1 MIRLILLV
9 LILCMVFTQDLIPDS
24 QETVVSKVVN
34 QLLEQNHYNKV
45 VLDDKFSAIIFD
57 RYLEDLDGNRAY
69 FLKSD
74 IEKFEKY
81 RFLFDDFIKSGNGN
95 AAFEI
100 YNTLRL
106 RFNERT
112 KNIFNTIEQGFD
124 FSVKEVFEYD
134 RDNKPWAK
142 TIAELDDFWR
152 KRIKSDA
159 LNLKLASKADK
170 EIKELLIKRFQ
181 TIDKQFNQNKSED
194 VFQIYM
200 NSYTEMIDPH
210 TNYMSPASSDNFNMR
225 MSLSLEG
232 IGAQL
237 RNEDDNTI
245 VAELIKGG
253 PADMSGQIIKD
264 DKIIGVGQGDM
275 GDIVDV
281 VGWRVDDVVQ
291 LIRGKKGTIV
301 RLQILTGSTKVGA
314 APRIVKLVRDK
325 IKLDEQEAKSK
336 IIEITQNNKLFKI
349 GLITLP
355 TFYLDFAALNRGD
368 KDYKSTTSDCKRLI
382 DSLKLKGIDG
392 LIVDLRNNGGGSL
405 KEAID
410 LTGLFIPQGPVVQV
424 RNSDETIDVERDTD
438 PRVTFGGT
446 LAVMV
451 NRNSASASEIFAG
464 AIQDYDRGIIIGEH
478 TYGKGTVQR
487 MVDLNSYIKLGNTKL
502 GQIKLTTSKFYRVNG
517 SSTQHK
523 GVVPDIQFPS
533 AFESDEYGE
542 SGLKSALPWDQI
554 KSSNFSKV
562 GNLEKT
568 RSFLMQKSSER
579 IKKSLEFSFVRED
592 IAEFQKKNAEK
603 SISLNEEIR
612 KKEQEKEKQKTL
624 TRENARRKELGLK
637 PIKSMEEA
645 DKKKEAKDI
654 YLDESVAVVLDILSK
669 N

>member
-1 MIRLILLV
+1 MIRL
-9 LILCMVFTQDLIPDS
+9 LILIVTLFTLFAQDLIPDS
-24 QETVVSKVVN
+24 QETLVSRVVN
-34 QLLEQNHYNKV
+34 QLLEKNHYNKV
-45 VLDDKFSAIIFD
+45 ILDDKFSAIIFD

-69 FLKSD
+69 FLKDD
-74 IEKFEKY
+74 IQKFEKY

-100 YNTLRL
+100 YNTLKM
-106 RFNERT
+106 RFNDRT
-112 KNIFNTIEQGFD
+112 KFIFKTIEQGFD
-124 FSVKEVFEYD
+124 FTIKEAFEYD

-142 TIAELDDFWR
+142 TIEDLDDFWR

-159 LNLKLASKADK
+159 LNLKLAGKADK
-170 EIKELLIKRFQ
+170 EIKDLLTKRFQ

-237 RNEDDNTI
+237 RTEDDNTV

-253 PADMSGQIIKD
+253 PADMSGQVNKE
-264 DKIIGVGQGDM
+264 DKIIGVGQGDI

-281 VGWRVDDVVQ
+281 IGWRVDDVVQ
-291 LIRGKKGTIV
+291 LIRGKKGTVV
-301 RLQILTGSTKVGA
+301 RLQILSGDKKLSALPK
-314 APRIVKLVRDK
+314 IVKLTRDK
-325 IKLDEQEAKSK
+325 IKLEEQEAKSK
-336 IIEITQNNKLFKI
+336 IIELTQNKKLYKI

-382 DSLKLKGIDG
+382 DSLKLKGING
-392 LIVDLRNNGGGSL
+392 LIIDLRNNGGGSL

-438 PRVTFGGT
+438 PSVAYGGT

-464 AIQDYDRGIIIGEH
+464 AVQDYDRGIIIGEH

-487 MVDLNSYIKLGNTKL
+487 MIDLNSVIKLGETKL
-502 GQIKLTTSKFYRVNG
+502 GTN
-517 SSTQHK
+517 
-523 GVVPDIQFPS
+523 
-533 AFESDEYGE
+533 
-542 SGLKSALPWDQI
+542 
-554 KSSNFSKV
+554 
-562 GNLEKT
+562 
-568 RSFLMQKSSER
+568 
-579 IKKSLEFSFVRED
+579 
-592 IAEFQKKNAEK
+592 
-603 SISLNEEIR
+603 
-612 KKEQEKEKQKTL
+612 
-624 TRENARRKELGLK
+624 
-637 PIKSMEEA
+637 
-645 DKKKEAKDI
+645 
-654 YLDESVAVVLDILSK
+654 
-669 N
+669 